1 MWFYFKAGPFFVILV
16 GICNHFNGV
25 KSMLTISL
33 STENLLSQ
41 KVDCY
46 AYIVEK
52 NFDVKKLSDATKV
65 CPDLAAVIKHRGFT
79 GNLQEVIS
87 VPFSVE
93 DLPAEASAKAG
104 RLAFCIVVG
113 MGDQS
118 VKAVSVVERYRRA
131 LGQLVKEVRACKGK
145 SLALHDAADLL
156 GSIAHD
162 YCAEQTVI
170 TLKTAQ
176 YHFDDYITEKSRKEN
191 SFVEAILV
199 TDAQHKNEVQRGIT
213 QGIII
218 GDAVNQARHWVDMP
232 PSDLTPQ
239 HLVHKAHDIAQRNN
253 LKITAFNEKEII
265 QMGMG
270 GLAGV
275 SRGSDVDCALIILEY
290 KSAKKDAPTLCFVGK
305 GITFDSGG
313 LSLKPAE
320 SMETMK
326 EDMSGAAAV
335 ISAIDALAQLQP
347 DVNIVVIAPTSEN
360 LPSGHATKPGDILKF
375 YNGKTAEIK
384 NTDAEGRLI
393 LADAL
398 SYAVKHYKP
407 DAMVDLA
414 TLTGAC
420 AYALGP
426 VYSGLF
432 SEHQELIE
440 KLQAAADLSGD
451 RLWQMPMG
459 DDYKKAITSTVAD
472 ICNIGSKQI
481 RAGGTTAAHF
491 LQNFVDDTVWAHI
504 DIAGTAFDVP
514 NISYFRPGGTGV
526 GVRLL
531 VALAMNWKK

>member
-1 MWFYFKAGPFFVILV
+1 MKET
-16 GICNHFNGV
+16 
-25 KSMLTISL
+25 SMFTISL

-41 KVDCY
+41 NVDCY

-52 NFDVKKLSDATKV
+52 NFDIAHISAAVKGT
-65 CPDLAAVIKHRGFT
+65 CPDFDAIFKAVIKQREFT
-79 GNLQEVIS
+79 GSLQEVVT
-87 VPFSVE
+87 VPFSIE
-93 DLPAEASAKAG
+93 G
-104 RLAFCIVVG
+104 RTAYCIIVG
-113 MGDQS
+113 MGDKT
-118 VKAVSVVERYRRA
+118 VKGVTVVERYRRA

-145 SLALHDAADLL
+145 SVAFDLVVKSLHSTHEYSAQ
-156 GSIAHD
+156 
-162 YCAEQTVI
+162 QTVI

-176 YHFDDYITEKSRKEN
+176 YYFDDYITEKSRKEN
-191 SFVEAILV
+191 SLTKAIII
-199 TDAQHKNEVQRGIT
+199 TDDQHKEEVQRAIADGN
-213 QGIII
+213 II

-239 HLVHKAHDIAQRNN
+239 HVAEKAQSVAQRNN
-253 LKITAFNEKEII
+253 LKCTIFHEQEII
-265 QMGMG
+265 KMGMG

-313 LSLKPAE
+313 LSLKPAD

-335 ISAIDALAQLQP
+335 ICAIDALAQLKP
-347 DVNIVVIAPTSEN
+347 DVNIVAIAPTSEN
-360 LPSGHATKPGDILKF
+360 LPSGHATKPGDIVKF

-426 VYSGLF
+426 IYSGLF
-432 SEHQELIE
+432 SEHSELSE
-440 KLQAAADLSGD
+440 KLRVAGDLSGD
-451 RLWQMPMG
+451 RLWHMPMG
-459 DDYKKAITSTVAD
+459 EDYKKAITSTVAD

-514 NISYFRPGGTGV
+514 NVSYYKPGGTGV

-531 VALAMNWKK
+531 VTLAMNWNK

>member
-1 MWFYFKAGPFFVILV
+1 MEKKDMVTFSV
-16 GICNHFNGV
+16 
-25 KSMLTISL
+25 
-33 STENLLSQ
+33 STDNVLSQ
-41 KVDCY
+41 NVDCY

-52 NFDVKKLSDATKV
+52 KFDLARLHDATSSA
-65 CPDLAAVIKHRGFT
+65 CPDLAAVIKQRSFT
-79 GNLQEVIS
+79 GSLQEVVA
-87 VPFSVE
+87 VPFSIESRV
-93 DLPAEASAKAG
+93 AY
-104 RLAFCIVVG
+104 CIVVG
-113 MGDQS
+113 MGDDES
-118 VKAVSVVERYRRA
+118 SKGISAVERYRRA
-131 LGQLVKEVRACKGK
+131 LGQLAKEVRSCRGK
-145 SLALHDAADLL
+145 SVALDCAADLL
-156 GSIAHD
+156 ANATYE
-162 YCAEQTVI
+162 YCAEQIVI

-176 YHFDDYITEKSRKEN
+176 YHFNDYITDQSRKDN
-191 SFVEAILV
+191 SFTQAIVV
-199 TDAQHKNEVQRGIT
+199 TDAQYEQEVQRGVT
-213 QGIII
+213 DGTII
-218 GDAVNQARHWVDMP
+218 GEAVNQARHWVDMP
-232 PSDLTPQ
+232 PSQLTPQ
-239 HLVHKAHDIAQRNN
+239 HLVEKAHDVAKRNN
-253 LKITAFNEKEII
+253 LKITAFGEQEVI

-270 GLAGV
+270 GLASV
-275 SRGSDVDCALIILEY
+275 SRGSEIDCALIVLEY
-290 KSAKKDAPTLCFVGK
+290 KAPSANAPTLCFVGK

-313 LSLKPAE
+313 LSLKPADF
-320 SMETMK
+320 METMK

-335 ISAIDALAQLQP
+335 ISAIDALAQLRA
-347 DVNIVVIAPTSEN
+347 DVNVIAIAPTSEN
-360 LPSGHATKPGDILKF
+360 LPSGHATKPGDIVTF

-432 SEHQELIE
+432 SEHEALIT
-440 KLQAAADLSGD
+440 KLYAASDVSGD
-451 RLWQMPMG
+451 RLWQLPMG

-514 NISYFRPGGTGV
+514 NISYYRPGGTGV

>member
-1 MWFYFKAGPFFVILV
+1 MF
-16 GICNHFNGV
+16 
-25 KSMLTISL
+25 TISL
-33 STENLLSQ
+33 STESLLSQ
-41 KVDCY
+41 NVDCY

-52 NFDVKKLSDATKV
+52 NFDVTQLNASIKGACPEIEAIFKAT
-65 CPDLAAVIKHRGFT
+65 LKHRGFT
-79 GNLQEVIS
+79 GSLQEVVTI
-87 VPFSVE
+87 PFSVE
-93 DLPAEASAKAG
+93 G
-104 RLAFCIVVG
+104 RIAFCIIVG
-113 MGDQS
+113 MGDKE
-118 VKAVSVVERYRRA
+118 VKGVTAVERYRRA
-131 LGQLVKEVRACKGK
+131 LGQLAKEVRACKGK
-145 SLALHDAADLL
+145 SVAFGLVTEPLKVTHEY
-156 GSIAHD
+156 S
-162 YCAEQTVI
+162 AEQAVI

-191 SFVEAILV
+191 SLTHIVIV
-199 TDAQHKNEVQRGIT
+199 VDAQHKQQVQRGIDD
-213 QGIII
+213 GIII

-239 HLVHKAHDIAQRNN
+239 HVAEKAQEVAKRNN
-253 LKITAFNEKEII
+253 LKCTVFYEQEII
-265 QMGMG
+265 KMGMG

-275 SRGSDVDCALIILEY
+275 SRGSDIDCALIILEY
-290 KSAKKDAPTLCFVGK
+290 KAPSANAPTLCFVGK

-335 ISAIDALAQLQP
+335 ICAIDALAQLKP
-347 DVNIVVIAPTSEN
+347 DVNIVAIAPTSEN
-360 LPSGHATKPGDILKF
+360 LPSGHATKPGDIVKF

-407 DAMVDLA
+407 DAMIDLA

-432 SEHQELIE
+432 SEHPELID
-440 KLQAAADLSGD
+440 KLYAVADLSGD
-451 RLWQMPMG
+451 RLWRMPMG

-472 ICNIGSKQI
+472 ICNIGTKQI

-514 NISYFRPGGTGV
+514 NISYYRPGGTGV

-531 VALAMNWKK
+531 VALAMNWNK

>member
-1 MWFYFKAGPFFVILV
+1 
-16 GICNHFNGV
+16 
-25 KSMLTISL
+25 MLTISV
-33 STENLLSQ
+33 STEDLLSQ

-52 NFDVKKLSDATKV
+52 NFDQKKLSEATKV
-65 CPDLAAVIKHRGFT
+65 CPDFADIIKHRRFT
-79 GNLQEVIS
+79 GSLQEVVS
-87 VPFSVE
+87 VPFSHQ
-93 DLPAEASAKAG
+93 G
-104 RLAFCIVVG
+104 QLAFCIVVG
-113 MGDQS
+113 MGDQNIKG
-118 VKAVSVVERYRRA
+118 VGVVECYRRA
-131 LGQLVKEVRACKGK
+131 IGQLVKEVRACKGK
-145 SLALHDAADLL
+145 SLAFHCDADLL
-156 GSIAHD
+156 GGIAHE
-162 YCAEQTVI
+162 YAAEQATI
-170 TLKTAQ
+170 TLKLAE

-191 SFVEAILV
+191 NFAQVILV
-199 TDAQHKNEVQRGIT
+199 TESQHKENVQRGVDKGT
-213 QGIII
+213 IIA
-218 GDAVNQARHWVDMP
+218 DAVNQTRHWVDMP
-232 PSDLTPQ
+232 PTFFTPQ
-239 HLVHKAHDIAQRNN
+239 HLVDKAHEVAKRNN
-253 LKITAFNEKEII
+253 LRCTAFHEKEII

-270 GLAGV
+270 GLAAV

-290 KSAKKDAPTLCFVGK
+290 KTTKKDAPTLCFVGK

-313 LSLKPAE
+313 LSLKPADY
-320 SMETMK
+320 METMK

-335 ISAIDALAQLQP
+335 ISAIDALAQLKP
-347 DVNIVVIAPTSEN
+347 DVNIVAIAPTSEN
-360 LPSGHATKPGDILKF
+360 LPSGKATKPGDIVTF

-407 DAMVDLA
+407 DAMIDLA

-420 AYALGP
+420 SRALGP

-432 SEHQELIE
+432 SEHEDLIE
-440 KLQAAADLSGD
+440 KLHAAGDLSGD
-451 RLWQMPMG
+451 RLWQLPMG

-481 RAGGTTAAHF
+481 AAGASTAAHF
-491 LQNFVDDTVWAHI
+491 LQHFVGDTVWAHI

-531 VALAMNWKK
+531 VNLAMNWNR